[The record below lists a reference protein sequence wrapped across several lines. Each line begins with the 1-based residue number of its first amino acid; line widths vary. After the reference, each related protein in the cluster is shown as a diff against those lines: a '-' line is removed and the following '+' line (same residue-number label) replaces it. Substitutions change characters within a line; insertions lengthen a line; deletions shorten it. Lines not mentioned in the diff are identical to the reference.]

1 MTIYYVI
8 IDMVDRVGY
17 NRTGWIP
24 SKFSGRAH
32 LDRKEAER
40 ELLEAEAAARC
51 SKDLGD
57 AYIEE
62 EVINICGMSE

>member
-1 MTIYYVI
+1 MTIYYVMV
-8 IDMVDRVGY
+8 DMVDRVGW
-17 NRTGWIP
+17 NKNGWIP

-32 LDRKEAER
+32 LDRKAAER

-57 AYIEE
+57 AYIKE
-62 EVINICGMSE
+62 EVITI